1 MKILYCAQYTL
12 NVSIPTTFPKN
23 SFLSV
28 PNFYPFPFCLI
39 TMGSGPDLPG
49 MCFLLWNRP

>member
-39 TMGSGPDLPG
+39 TMGSEPDLPG
-49 MCFLLWNRP
+49 MCFLLRNRP